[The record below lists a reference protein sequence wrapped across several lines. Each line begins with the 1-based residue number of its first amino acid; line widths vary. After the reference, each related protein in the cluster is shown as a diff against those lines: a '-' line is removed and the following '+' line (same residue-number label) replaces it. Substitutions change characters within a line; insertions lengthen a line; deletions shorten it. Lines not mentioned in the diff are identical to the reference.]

1 MKTYTAKPKEVQQRW
16 YHIDATGLILG
27 RLASEVANLLRGKYK
42 PQFTPHIDVGDFVII
57 TNAGKVRVTG
67 RKLKQKMYY
76 RHSGYPGGLKEIP
89 LWRMMERNPER
100 VIRLAVKRMLP
111 KNKLGQDIYRKL
123 KVYADADHP
132 HEAQRPI
139 TLKFEDLLENPSPFI
154 VRPEVAAKVEVEEK
168 RKTKPKPRVKAEP
181 EAEEKPE
188 GKTKP
193 KVEDREKKPEAK
205 RETKPRTADKE
216 KKPGAKKKTKP
227 RAEDK
232 KKPKAEKK

>member
-1 MKTYTAKPKEVQQRW
+1 LKTYTAKPKEVKQRW

-27 RLASEVANLLRGKYK
+27 RLACEVANLLRGKYK
-42 PQFTPHIDVGDFVII
+42 PQFTPHIDVGDFVVI
-57 TNAGKVRVTG
+57 TNAERVRVTG

-89 LWRMMERNPER
+89 LWRMLERNPER

-123 KVYADADHP
+123 KVYAGPDHP

-168 RKTKPKPRVKAEP
+168 RKPEPKPRVKAEP
-181 EAEEKPE
+181 EAEEKPK

-193 KVEDREKKPEAK
+193 KAEDREKKPEAK
-205 RETKPRTADKE
+205 RETKPKTTDKE